1 MAAQPL
7 FSSQSRKKGRTAIPE
22 SDVFL
27 RAFFHEQ
34 SKQKTFEPQR
44 H

>member
-7 FSSQSRKKGRTAIPE
+7 FPSAVSEKGRSAIPE

-27 RAFFHEQ
+27 RAFFH
-34 SKQKTFEPQR
+34 KQPRRK
-44 H
+44 HI